1 MHSISI
7 GSWDTS
13 PFKPVFITCPADHL
27 CLDFITSARRS
38 AEWQGAPNLLHL
50 LRTHKLAK
58 ETRFEIMSQEL
69 IYINR
74 WLAGVTHLWLGK
86 ERRTRQ
92 RGKIIRKAVAFTAA
106 LIATSPQTA
115 IWVRPWS
122 QHWWERIMLGTFT
135 VTSDPCQVILSLP
148 DLLVVV
154 LRCFAVLASDVW
166 FYADI
171 AASLSPFSPIFLAIS
186 S

>member
-27 CLDFITSARRS
+27 CLDFITCARRS

-74 WLAGVTHLWLGK
+74 WLAGVSHLWLGK

-92 RGKIIRKAVAFTAA
+92 RGKII
-106 LIATSPQTA
+106 
-115 IWVRPWS
+115 S
-122 QHWWERIMLGTFT
+122 QHHPKQRYGLDLDLNIGGRESCLGH
-135 VTSDPCQVILSLP
+135 SQSPVIHAKLSCP
-148 DLLVVV
+148 FQTCLL
-154 LRCFAVLASDVW
+154 LSFAV
-166 FYADI
+166 
-171 AASLSPFSPIFLAIS
+171 SLC
-186 S
+186 